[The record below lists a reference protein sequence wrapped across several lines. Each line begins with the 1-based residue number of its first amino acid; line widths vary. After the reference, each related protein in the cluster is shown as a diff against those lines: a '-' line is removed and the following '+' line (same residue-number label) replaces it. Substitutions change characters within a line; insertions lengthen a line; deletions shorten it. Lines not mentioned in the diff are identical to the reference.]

1 LRERDCLD
9 LVIEQNYE
17 VTIPKKK
24 CIEAFMF
31 KSQQEMKLWRKVQA
45 YNFTMNEK
53 DRSRMQ
59 GLESY
64 KNDDLLK
71 EKHGLTNE
79 EM

>member
-1 LRERDCLD
+1 
-9 LVIEQNYE
+9 
-17 VTIPKKK
+17 
-24 CIEAFMF
+24 MF

-59 GLESY
+59 VLESY